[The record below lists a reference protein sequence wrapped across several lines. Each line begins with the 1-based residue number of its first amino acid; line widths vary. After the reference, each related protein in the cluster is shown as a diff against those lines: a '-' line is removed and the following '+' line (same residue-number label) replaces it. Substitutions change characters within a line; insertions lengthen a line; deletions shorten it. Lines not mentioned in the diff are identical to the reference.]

1 MNPIKQYSLP
11 VAAASMIVLIA
22 VLVGCSAC
30 SPRWY
35 YRFREEPTVAPTSDV
50 STDTDERESIT
61 DSHGYN
67 SLNDKMKKA
76 YQVLDEYIH
85 RDYSERFTLALNDGD
100 ELLNVVEAYEQDHP
114 EVFWLDTGSRYEY
127 ATYSHGLEVTLS
139 FTFEGDALEE
149 AKEDVEKAVSDI
161 IKGAPENATDYEIEL
176 YLNEWIIYHCS
187 YDKEGPQRH
196 TVYGSLIQGRAVCD
210 GYAKAFQLLCHRM
223 GIDCVTIEGTATEFE
238 SSLDESGDDGHMWN
252 CIRLGD
258 DWYHVDVT
266 WNDGDVHIQK
276 YAFLNLSTEEIE
288 RTHSISPLFGDA
300 SPDDYD
306 YLNTFVPECTCMEYN
321 YFYKSCPC
329 ITDLDDDSEVIAAL
343 IEAAKKRTLYLD
355 VRIDSSLD
363 YDETTQAISESYGYR
378 WLEAANMYNNDEP
391 EISADSK
398 YIVYKEINVITFNL
412 AYE

>member
-238 SSLDESGDDGHMWN
+238 SRLDESGDDGHMWN

-378 WLEAANMYNNDEP
+378 WLEAANMYSSVWP
-391 EISADSK
+391 
-398 YIVYKEINVITFNL
+398 
-412 AYE
+412 